1 MDTGQEVFG
10 KQLVKRMLLDNYQP
24 AGPGENA
31 REMTTAE
38 MFDVLATHAPK
49 MFDARDVYMALQENG
64 YQTVRFGDELRWL
77 ILPR

>member
-1 MDTGQEVFG
+1 MELDEDVSG
-10 KQLVKRMLLDNYQP
+10 KELVKRMLLDNYRP
-24 AGPGENA
+24 AGPSVNA

>member
-1 MDTGQEVFG
+1 
-10 KQLVKRMLLDNYQP
+10 
-24 AGPGENA
+24 
-31 REMTTAE
+31 MTTAE